1 MLEQVWKNV
10 VGAMFPYT
18 SADDKVIVTISR
30 GSTKRIYDFGQLIGK
45 VQDGLG
51 APVNMQARLDEEGLL
66 QITIEE
72 AVVEEKQSLPPVES
86 EVEELVDV
94 SVPVELD
101 TEPQVETEVSSAP
114 AAPKR
119 GRRKKEN

>member
-18 SADDKVIVTISR
+18 SVDGKVIVTISR

-45 VQDGLG
+45 VQEGLG
-51 APVNMQARLDEEGLL
+51 APVSMQAKLDEEGLL
-66 QITIEE
+66 QITIEK
-72 AVVEEKQSLPPVES
+72 AVVEEEQLLPPVES
-86 EVEELVDV
+86 ETEEPVDAPV
-94 SVPVELD
+94 SVGLNV
-101 TEPQVETEVSSAP
+101 EPQAEIEASSAP
-114 AAPKR
+114 AASKR

>member
-18 SADDKVIVTISR
+18 SVDDKVIVTISR

-45 VQDGLG
+45 VQEGLG
-51 APVNMQARLDEEGLL
+51 APVSMQAKLDEEGLL

-72 AVVEEKQSLPPVES
+72 AIVKEEQSFPPVES
-86 EVEELVDV
+86 EIEEPVN
-94 SVPVELD
+94 VPASVELNA
-101 TEPQVETEVSSAP
+101 ESQVETEVSSAP

>member
-18 SADDKVIVTISR
+18 SVDGKVIVTISR

-45 VQDGLG
+45 VQEGLG
-51 APVNMQARLDEEGLL
+51 APVSMQAKLDEEGLL
-66 QITIEE
+66 QITIEK
-72 AVVEEKQSLPPVES
+72 AVVEEEQLLPPVES
-86 EVEELVDV
+86 ETEEPVN
-94 SVPVELD
+94 VPASVELNA
-101 TEPQVETEVSSAP
+101 EPQVEIDVSSAP